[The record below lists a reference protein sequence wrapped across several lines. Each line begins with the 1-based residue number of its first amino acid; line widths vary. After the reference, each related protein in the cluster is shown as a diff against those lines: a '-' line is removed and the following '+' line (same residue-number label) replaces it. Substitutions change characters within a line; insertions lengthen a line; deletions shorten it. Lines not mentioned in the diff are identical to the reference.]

1 LELDILACSLIK
13 KIREEKMDR
22 FLQDQNIVLYRRLRN
37 SSTGEVERRMIITL
51 LRGEM
56 AKLKISKDEPQQ
68 FKLGKSVRRQK
79 QTRER
84 NATG

>member
-1 LELDILACSLIK
+1 LELDILASLLIK

-37 SSTGEVERRMIITL
+37 SSTDEVERRMIITL

-79 QTRER
+79 A
-84 NATG
+84 NP

>member
-1 LELDILACSLIK
+1 MQSLPPHLPYAF
-13 KIREEKMDR
+13 DLYLW